1 MPMLESTSTT
11 QLRAAMDGFG
21 RVAAG
26 IGGPV
31 FFDRLVT
38 ALGEVVRFSNSDLV
52 IVDTD
57 PRDEAPPTLVGVY
70 CNEGP
75 YSAVIRER
83 YLPYG
88 YQLCPEIAAVRRGWT
103 NGIYSMA
110 ELGADSFLEPA
121 CYEAYYGLLELRD
134 FYDLFAELGDGR
146 VAGWSIGRH
155 LDDPAFTPADDHLLR
170 SLAPLLIGLVTR
182 HCQLAF
188 PPCPRLPLD
197 TPVALPTEITA
208 TLLKVA
214 TEPLTERELE
224 VALLLVRGLS
234 TKAVSRL
241 LSITPMTEA
250 VHRKSIYRK
259 LRMAS
264 QVELVSYCLHALTG
278 TDR

>member
-1 MPMLESTSTT
+1 MPMFESA
-11 QLRAAMDGFG
+11 QLSAAMDGFG

-26 IGGPV
+26 IGGPA
-31 FFDRLVT
+31 FFELLLS
-38 ALGEVVRFSNSDLV
+38 ALGKVVRFSNSDLV
-52 IVDTD
+52 IVECD
-57 PRDEAPPTLVGVY
+57 PREEAPPTLVGVY

-75 YSAVIRER
+75 YAAVIRER

-110 ELGADSFLEPA
+110 ELGTDGFLEPA
-121 CYEAYYGLLELRD
+121 CYDAYYGLLEVRN

-146 VAGWSIGRH
+146 VAGWSVGRH
-155 LDDPAFTPADDHLLR
+155 RDDPDFTPADDRLLR

-188 PPCPRLPLD
+188 PPRPRLALD
-197 TPVALPTEITA
+197 TPLALPKEIA
-208 TLLKVA
+208 AALSKVA

-264 QVELVSYCLHALTG
+264 QVELVSYCLHTLTG

>member
-1 MPMLESTSTT
+1 MPMLESTSAT
-11 QLRAAMDGFG
+11 QLRTAMDGFG

-26 IGGPV
+26 IGGPA
-31 FFDRLVT
+31 FFDLLVS

-70 CNEGP
+70 CNEGA

-88 YQLCPEIAAVRRGWT
+88 YHLCPEIAAVRRGWT

-121 CYEAYYGLLELRD
+121 CYDAYYGLLELRD
-134 FYDLFAELGDGR
+134 FYDLFAELGNGR

-155 LDDPAFTPADDHLLR
+155 LDDPAFTSADDQLLR

-188 PPCPRLPLD
+188 PPRPRLALD
-197 TPVALPTEITA
+197 ARVALPKEITA
-208 TLLKVA
+208 ALSKVA

-259 LRMAS
+259 LRMSS

-278 TDR
+278 ID